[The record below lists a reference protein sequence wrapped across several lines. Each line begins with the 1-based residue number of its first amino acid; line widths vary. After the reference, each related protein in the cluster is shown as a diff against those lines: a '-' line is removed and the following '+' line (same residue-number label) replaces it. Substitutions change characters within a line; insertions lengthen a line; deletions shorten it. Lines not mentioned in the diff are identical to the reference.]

1 MSGATLGQGIKRQLR
16 PTSDCRCA
24 AQMVAEWLPI

>member
-1 MSGATLGQGIKRQLR
+1 MVIADFKRRLR

-24 AQMVAEWLPI
+24 AEMVAEWLPIA